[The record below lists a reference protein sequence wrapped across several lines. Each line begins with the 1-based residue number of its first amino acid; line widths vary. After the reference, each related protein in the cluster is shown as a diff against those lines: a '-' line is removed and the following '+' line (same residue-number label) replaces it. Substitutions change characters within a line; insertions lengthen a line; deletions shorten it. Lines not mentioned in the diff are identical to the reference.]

1 MEAGEPEERAAEENE
16 VVEKDWERKAERMG
30 SEAMESSADVAVAM
44 LVVVVEKV
52 GLVKVERR
60 WRGEGLDLW
69 SGDAGEAIFF
79 SISGTGKE
87 MRFLSFSL
95 YLNTISVLN
104 SLLEAI
110 SFWQFDLVFIFF
122 HFSFFLNN
130 NLDG

>member
-44 LVVVVEKV
+44 LVVVVVEKV

-122 HFSFFLNN
+122 HFSFFFK
-130 NLDG
+130 

>member
-44 LVVVVEKV
+44 LVVVVVEKV

-79 SISGTGKE
+79 SISRTGKE

-122 HFSFFLNN
+122 HFSFFFK
-130 NLDG
+130 

>member
-44 LVVVVEKV
+44 LVVLVEKV

-60 WRGEGLDLW
+60 WRGEGVDLW

-79 SISGTGKE
+79 FNFWYRKGNAFPFFLALFEHYICTKQFTRSYFVLAIRS
-87 MRFLSFSL
+87 RFHF
-95 YLNTISVLN
+95 
-104 SLLEAI
+104 
-110 SFWQFDLVFIFF
+110 FFIF
-122 HFSFFLNN
+122 HFFFK
-130 NLDG
+130 